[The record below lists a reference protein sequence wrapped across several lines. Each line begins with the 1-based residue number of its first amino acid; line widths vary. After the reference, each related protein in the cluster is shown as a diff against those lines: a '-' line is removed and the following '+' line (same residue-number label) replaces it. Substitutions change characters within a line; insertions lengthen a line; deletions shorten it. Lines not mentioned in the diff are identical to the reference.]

1 MILVA
6 IFAVVSVENCEDF
19 ATHIHNST
27 KTELDGKLSKIQVKF
42 DVF

>member
-6 IFAVVSVENCEDF
+6 IFAAVSVENLTF